1 MARGPHQGAALALE
15 ESLEYVAKFRVLLD
29 GNEKSI
35 WLKAAAEMG
44 RLCSHCAFGISL
56 NNDVTR

>member
-1 MARGPHQGAALALE
+1 MV
-15 ESLEYVAKFRVLLD
+15 YMFWVLLD
-29 GNEKSI
+29 GNGKSI

-56 NNDVTR
+56 NNGVMR